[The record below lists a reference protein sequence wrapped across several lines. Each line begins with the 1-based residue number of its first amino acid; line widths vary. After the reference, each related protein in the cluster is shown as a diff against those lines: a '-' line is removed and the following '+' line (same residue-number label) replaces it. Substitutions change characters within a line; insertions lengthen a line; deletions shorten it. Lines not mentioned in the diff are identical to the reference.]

1 MRTNFVRLM
10 AVAGLAVTLN
20 ACGNDKVTRQTG
32 PVTLKFSTP
41 SFKNAG
47 STSRDTVEAMVI
59 IDNLDTVTAP
69 TDSVENFP
77 RGAHQFEAHLDVD
90 YLVSKF
96 TQTIDP
102 RTSTAILPILPAGTC
117 RVYDYDSQFCQRRN
131 FVSHRLSRIYCP
143 VGDFGEFC
151 TYFPDALHVGASW
164 PTDSAASAQNEY
176 IAHGK
181 LLIGAIAANADTIAT
196 AFYDIGDYSPR
207 RRHHVAPGDSS
218 LWQSEVW
225 TDARHVPIYPDSE
238 PSLTRTDRAA
248 SLFGLSVRTT
258 YSVPSTY
265 KNAMF
270 VRFDVT
276 NISDSADYRRVHPA
290 EPAGGH
296 TITQVYLA
304 PVIDPDVGGIR
315 IVGGTRYDDSID
327 DNGTVFPA
335 DSLVMAY
342 DQAFAVPA
350 FGGGYNNKPGLVG
363 MRLLEAPAG
372 TTARALILDTGTRL
386 EYGFDPSVKTVE
398 DSTYYV
404 IAGGRTT
411 STRDKCTQYTTE
423 AAYVCSVVGDGEAAH
438 NIRIGWSLGPIASI
452 APGQSVSLTVA
463 IIFAPPAAG
472 TFTSGTSVA
481 PLNNNLSSTT
491 RSIYLISAQLRALA
505 DAVKAVRVDGAPR

>member
-10 AVAGLAVTLN
+10 AAVAVAVTLV
-20 ACGNDKVTRQTG
+20 ACGNDSVTKQTG

-47 STSRDTVEAMVI
+47 STSRDTVQAMVI
-59 IDNLDTVTAP
+59 IDNTDTVTAP
-69 TDSVENFP
+69 TDSVQNFP

-117 RVYDYDSQFCQRRN
+117 RIYDFDAQFCARRN
-131 FVSHRLSRIYCP
+131 FINWSQTRVYCP
-143 VGDFGEFC
+143 TGDFGEFC
-151 TYFPDALHVGASW
+151 TYFPDQLHVGASW
-164 PTDSAASAQNEY
+164 PTDSVASAQNEY

-181 LLIGAIAANADTIAT
+181 LLIGAVAPNAERIAMAL
-196 AFYDIGDYSPR
+196 YDVGDYSPR
-207 RRHHVAPGDSS
+207 RRHHVVPGDSS

-225 TDARHVPIYPDSE
+225 TDARHVPLYPDSE
-238 PSLTRTDRAA
+238 PSLVRTDRAA
-248 SLFGLSVRTT
+248 NLFGLSVRTT
-258 YSVPSTY
+258 YSVPSAY

-290 EPAGGH
+290 EPVGGH
-296 TITQVYLA
+296 TITNVYLA

-327 DNGTVFPA
+327 DNGTYFPA
-335 DSLVMAY
+335 DSLVVAY

-350 FGGGYNNKPGLVG
+350 FGGGYSNKPGLVG

-372 TTARALILDTGTRL
+372 ATAKALILDTGTRL
-386 EYGFDPSVKTVE
+386 EYGFDPSVRSVE
-398 DSTYYV
+398 DSTYRV
-404 IAGGRTT
+404 IAAGRELA
-411 STRDKCTQYTTE
+411 RDHCTDYPE
-423 AAYVCSVVGDGEAAH
+423 AYVCAVVGDGEAAH
-438 NIRIGWSLGPIASI
+438 NIRIGFSLGPIASI

-463 IIFAPPAAG
+463 ILFAPPAAG

-481 PLNNNLSSTT
+481 PINNNLTSTT
-491 RSIYLISAQLRALA
+491 KSIYLIGAQLRALA
-505 DAVKAVRVDGAPR
+505 DAVKAVRVDGTPR